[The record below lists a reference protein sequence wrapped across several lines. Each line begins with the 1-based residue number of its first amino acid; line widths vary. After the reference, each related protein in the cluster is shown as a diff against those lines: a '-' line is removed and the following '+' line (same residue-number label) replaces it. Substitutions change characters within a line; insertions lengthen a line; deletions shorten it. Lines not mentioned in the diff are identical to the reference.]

1 MNRIIGRYTENKKG
15 PLLFVIGG
23 IHGNEPAGVKAIDLV
38 SKMLEVEHIKNDGF
52 VFNGTFLGIVG
63 NLRAYK
69 KNVRFIKKDLNRIW
83 SKEHLD
89 KIHSSHSSK
98 LDAEDREMLEI
109 LSVINHE
116 LSTHDYTRM
125 LVLDLHTT
133 SSHGGIFTIPNNFKD
148 SQHIASQ
155 LHAPVVKGMLKG
167 IKNTTLHYF
176 KSAHFPIKT
185 TAVTFESGQHEDPL
199 SINRAVSAIINCMR
213 SIGSVVESDVENIHD
228 KILRKFSEKLPKSTK
243 LVKRHAI
250 EAMAGFEMLP
260 GFKNFQQVKKGEL
273 IARDKNGDIFS
284 PADGRIL
291 MPLYQKQGEDGFFII
306 KEEKK

>member
-38 SKMLEVEHIKNDGF
+38 SKMLEVEHIKNEGF
-52 VFNGTFLGIVG
+52 IFNGTLLGIVG

-89 KIHSSHSSK
+89 KIRSTNSSK

-148 SQHIASQ
+148 SQNIAMQ

-167 IKNTTLHYF
+167 IKNTTLHFF
-176 KSAHFPIKT
+176 KSEFFPIKT

-199 SINRAVSAIINCMR
+199 SVNRAVSAIINCMR
-213 SIGSVVESDVENIHD
+213 SLGSVVESDVENIHD
-228 KILRKFSEKLPKSTK
+228 KVLKKFSEKLPKSTK

-250 EAMAGFEMLP
+250 EAKAGFEMLP
-260 GFKNFQQVKKGEL
+260 GFKNFQKVKKGEL
-273 IARDKNGDIFS
+273 IAKDKNGDIYS

-306 KEEKK
+306 KEE

>member
-1 MNRIIGRYTENKKG
+1 MNRIIGRYTEHKKG
-15 PLLFVIGG
+15 PLLLVIGG

-38 SKMLEVEHIKNDGF
+38 TKMLEVEHIKNEGF
-52 VFNGTFLGIVG
+52 SYNGTFLGIIG
-63 NLRAYK
+63 NLKAFR

-89 KIHSSHSSK
+89 KIKSSDSSK

-116 LSTHDYTRM
+116 ISTNDYTRM

-133 SSHGGIFTIPNNFKD
+133 SSHGGIFSIPNNFKD

-155 LHAPVVKGMLKG
+155 LHAPVVKGMLNG
-167 IKNTTLHYF
+167 IKNTTLHFF
-176 KSAHFPIKT
+176 KTKHFPLQT

-199 SINRAVSAIINCMR
+199 STNRAVSAIINCMR
-213 SIGSVVESDVENIHD
+213 SLGAVIESDVENIHD
-228 KILRKFSEKLPKSTK
+228 KILKKFSQKLPKTTR

-250 EAMAGFEMLP
+250 NPAEEFEMLP
-260 GFKNFQQVKKGEL
+260 GFKNFQKVKKGEL
-273 IARDKNGDIFS
+273 IAKDKNGNIYS

-306 KEEKK
+306 KEEA